1 MFIWTGG
8 YKLAMTL
15 NKAIHYLLLIGI
27 SGVFLF
33 TLAAAMGWVN
43 QGDFALPLLLLA
55 VGLTLFRETV
65 LVQIFLADLILVYW
79 VPRNEG
85 LRA

>member
-1 MFIWTGG
+1 
-8 YKLAMTL
+8 MTL

-33 TLAAAMGWVN
+33 TLAAAIGWVN

-55 VGLTLFRETV
+55 AGLTLLRE
-65 LVQIFLADLILVYW
+65 ADSG
-79 VPRNEG
+79 NEKA
-85 LRA
+85 RH

>member
-1 MFIWTGG
+1 
-8 YKLAMTL
+8 MTL

-33 TLAAAMGWVN
+33 TLAAAIGWVN

-55 VGLTLFRETV
+55 AGPTLLRE
-65 LVQIFLADLILVYW
+65 ADAG
-79 VPRNEG
+79 NEKA
-85 LRA
+85 RH

>member
-1 MFIWTGG
+1 M
-8 YKLAMTL
+8 AMTL

>member
-1 MFIWTGG
+1 MIIRYWTFILIPVCRK
-8 YKLAMTL
+8 KL
-15 NKAIHYLLLIGI
+15 N
-27 SGVFLF
+27 LF
-33 TLAAAMGWVN
+33 GFIIVLCVEDSWVKKLFDILENNLA
-43 QGDFALPLLLLA
+43 
-55 VGLTLFRETV
+55 FRSV

>member
-1 MFIWTGG
+1 M
-8 YKLAMTL
+8 AMTL

-79 VPRNEG
+79 VPR
-85 LRA
+85 

>member
-1 MFIWTGG
+1 MIEVPTFVIITFAVIVI
-8 YKLAMTL
+8 LIAV
-15 NKAIHYLLLIGI
+15 AILVTVL
-27 SGVFLF
+27 
-33 TLAAAMGWVN
+33 
-43 QGDFALPLLLLA
+43 
-55 VGLTLFRETV
+55 RRV

>member
-1 MFIWTGG
+1 MIRIVYAMMTGG
-8 YKLAMTL
+8 VTYQELKKATACKNTL
-15 NKAIHYLLLIGI
+15 
-27 SGVFLF
+27 VP
-33 TLAAAMGWVN
+33 
-43 QGDFALPLLLLA
+43 Q
-55 VGLTLFRETV
+55 TV

>member
-1 MFIWTGG
+1 M
-8 YKLAMTL
+8 AMTL

-55 VGLTLFRETV
+55 VGLTLFRETD
-65 LVQIFLADLILVYW
+65 AGYEKA
-79 VPRNEG
+79 RH
-85 LRA
+85 

>member
-1 MFIWTGG
+1 MA
-8 YKLAMTL
+8 LTL
-15 NKAIHYLLLIGI
+15 NKAIHYILVTGI

-55 VGLTLFRETV
+55 AGLTLLLETD
-65 LVQIFLADLILVYW
+65 AGYEKA
-79 VPRNEG
+79 RH
-85 LRA
+85 

>member
-1 MFIWTGG
+1 GDDVD
-8 YKLAMTL
+8 
-15 NKAIHYLLLIGI
+15 KAIHYLLLIGI

-55 VGLTLFRETV
+55 AGLMLLRE
-65 LVQIFLADLILVYW
+65 ADAGYGKA
-79 VPRNEG
+79 RH
-85 LRA
+85 

>member
-1 MFIWTGG
+1 MA
-8 YKLAMTL
+8 LTL
-15 NKAIHYLLLIGI
+15 NKAIHYILVTGI

-55 VGLTLFRETV
+55 AGLTLLRE
-65 LVQIFLADLILVYW
+65 ADAG
-79 VPRNEG
+79 NEKA
-85 LRA
+85 RH

>member
-1 MFIWTGG
+1 MLCRDLVDSFEEVQ
-8 YKLAMTL
+8 L
-15 NKAIHYLLLIGI
+15 
-27 SGVFLF
+27 
-33 TLAAAMGWVN
+33 
-43 QGDFALPLLLLA
+43 
-55 VGLTLFRETV
+55 V

>member
-1 MFIWTGG
+1 M
-8 YKLAMTL
+8 
-15 NKAIHYLLLIGI
+15 IGI

-55 VGLTLFRETV
+55 VGLTLFRETD
-65 LVQIFLADLILVYW
+65 AGYEKA
-79 VPRNEG
+79 RH
-85 LRA
+85 

>member
-1 MFIWTGG
+1 VRKSIREKKSKFIWTGG

-55 VGLTLFRETV
+55 AGLTLLRETD
-65 LVQIFLADLILVYW
+65 AGYEKA
-79 VPRNEG
+79 RH
-85 LRA
+85 

>member
-1 MFIWTGG
+1 M
-8 YKLAMTL
+8 
-15 NKAIHYLLLIGI
+15 NAIELQHIVKKFKTPTSNVEVLKK
-27 SGVFLF
+27 
-33 TLAAAMGWVN
+33 
-43 QGDFALPLLLLA
+43 
-55 VGLTLFRETV
+55 V

>member
-1 MFIWTGG
+1 MIDIR
-8 YKLAMTL
+8 
-15 NKAIHYLLLIGI
+15 N
-27 SGVFLF
+27 
-33 TLAAAMGWVN
+33 
-43 QGDFALPLLLLA
+43 
-55 VGLTLFRETV
+55 TV

>member
-1 MFIWTGG
+1 
-8 YKLAMTL
+8 MTL

-33 TLAAAMGWVN
+33 TLAAAIGCVN

-55 VGLTLFRETV
+55 AGLTLLRE
-65 LVQIFLADLILVYW
+65 ADAG
-79 VPRNEG
+79 NEKA
-85 LRA
+85 RH

>member
-1 MFIWTGG
+1 MVATNVNNFHH
-8 YKLAMTL
+8 K
-15 NKAIHYLLLIGI
+15 NCLLQNDNCSIRIQIRKSI
-27 SGVFLF
+27 SEYVFQ
-33 TLAAAMGWVN
+33 M
-43 QGDFALPLLLLA
+43 
-55 VGLTLFRETV
+55 V

>member
-1 MFIWTGG
+1 
-8 YKLAMTL
+8 MTL

-27 SGVFLF
+27 SGVFF

-55 VGLTLFRETV
+55 AGLTLLRETDAGYEKRGIE
-65 LVQIFLADLILVYW
+65 LGLS
-79 VPRNEG
+79 EG
-85 LRA
+85 RKT

>member
-1 MFIWTGG
+1 MVDVAFCLGCDC
-8 YKLAMTL
+8 KALALKHNAFMKHGASNFLLGFQLFLSCLSTL
-15 NKAIHYLLLIGI
+15 
-27 SGVFLF
+27 
-33 TLAAAMGWVN
+33 
-43 QGDFALPLLLLA
+43 
-55 VGLTLFRETV
+55 V